1 MKLKREERNLIRR
14 YLVWCYKTTKE
25 ELDRIDRK
33 FTQLTVDY
41 FLLKEISK
49 RQNASMGSSQR
60 QYSKFIDEFN
70 AYIRQ
75 KERDAAQTK
84 FLDKKK
90 AKPYPRYEYLRN
102 RFLAIEKAISFFLG
116 KKELDDIT
124 VLYEWE
130 MTRRILA
137 ASDHK

>member
-1 MKLKREERNLIRR
+1 MKLKREEKNLIRR

-49 RQNASMGSSQR
+49 RQNSSPGSSQR
-60 QYSKFIDEFN
+60 PYSKFIDEFN

-75 KERDAAQTK
+75 KEKDAAQTK
-84 FLDKKK
+84 FLDKRKT
-90 AKPYPRYEYLRN
+90 KPHPRYEYLRN
-102 RFLAIEKAISFFLG
+102 RLFAIEKAVSFFLG
-116 KKELDDIT
+116 KKELNNII

-130 MTRRILA
+130 MIRRILG

>member
-1 MKLKREERNLIRR
+1 MKLKKAEKNLIRR

-49 RQNASMGSSQR
+49 RQNSSLGSSQR

-75 KERDAAQTK
+75 KEKDASQTK
-84 FLDKKK
+84 FLDEKKT
-90 AKPYPRYEYLRN
+90 KPQPRYEYLRN
-102 RFLAIEKAISFFLG
+102 RLLAIEKAISFFLG
-116 KKELDDIT
+116 KKELDNIT

-130 MTRRILA
+130 MTRRILG
-137 ASDHK
+137 ASRS

>member
-1 MKLKREERNLIRR
+1 MKLKREEENLIRR

-49 RQNASMGSSQR
+49 RQNSSLGSSQR

-75 KERDAAQTK
+75 KEKDASQTK
-84 FLDKKK
+84 FLDAKK
-90 AKPYPRYEYLRN
+90 AKPHPRYEYLRN
-102 RFLAIEKAISFFLG
+102 RLLAIEKAISFFLG
-116 KKELDDIT
+116 KKELDNIT

-130 MTRRILA
+130 MTRRILG
-137 ASDHK
+137 ASDH